1 MAAVALSAG
10 GAKGDYN
17 EWNLADDTAGYWET
31 AANWTAGGTGDNVED
46 WRVGAN
52 KKIVFGSAVTGHVV
66 DGTTFT
72 MTVGENNYTGTYENG
87 VVTFSDV
94 TVGGLGTTT
103 SYTITAAG
111 GSTGTT
117 GAQSAT
123 VGNAVDG
130 STWMKA
136 DANGNYVFTVKHRN
150 EQGELVAITPADNVT
165 TTVTLKYGTGAASLS
180 GSATGAAIS
189 PAEMFSQAGLNGSN
203 VIYYKAEVSISAK

>member
-1 MAAVALSAG
+1 MQKSSLLLMAAVALSAG

-111 GSTGTT
+111 G
-117 GAQSAT
+117 
-123 VGNAVDG
+123 
-130 STWMKA
+130 
-136 DANGNYVFTVKHRN
+136 Y
-150 EQGELVAITPADNVT
+150 EQGELVAITPADNVS
-165 TTVTLKYGTGAASLS
+165 TTVTLKYGTDANTQSWE
-180 GSATGAAIS
+180 SAEGTSFAPNALPFG
-189 PAEMFSQAGLNGSN
+189 ENNN
-203 VIYYKAEVSISAK
+203 VLYYKAEVSIGAK